1 MQVDSLPTEPP
12 GKPKIN
18 LIISNLGL
26 LLLLIICS
34 NILASMIL
42 LGASQVASVV
52 KNTFP
57 NAGDIRDEEFNFWVV
72 KIPWRKA
79 WQPTTV
85 FLPGE
90 SHGQRSLAS
99 YNPWGPKSWT

>member
-18 LIISNLGL
+18 VIISNLGL
-26 LLLLIICS
+26 LLLLIIYS

-57 NAGDIRDEEFNFWVV
+57 NTGDIRDADL
-72 KIPWRKA
+72 IP
-79 WQPTTV
+79 
-85 FLPGE
+85 G
-90 SHGQRSLAS
+90 S
-99 YNPWGPKSWT
+99 